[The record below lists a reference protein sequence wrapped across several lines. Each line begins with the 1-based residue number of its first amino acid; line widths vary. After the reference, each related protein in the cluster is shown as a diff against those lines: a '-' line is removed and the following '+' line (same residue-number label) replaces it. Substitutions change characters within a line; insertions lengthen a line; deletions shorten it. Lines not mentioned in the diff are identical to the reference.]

1 MITRLFDKLIFG
13 FILVMALQL
22 PQLADHYQQ
31 FLAGL
36 YTSTQW
42 QVEGYEATAK
52 EYHYGD
58 VETMIARHLQNE
70 EPSVRADAEQ
80 KRLTLALYQAL
91 QQGMQTFAQGN
102 LFEKTAYM
110 FNPARFEYL
119 QQTIVNFKPGI
130 PLTTSGIAFGVLVAL
145 VVHYF
150 GSLPFIL
157 WSRRRKRLNAVRA
170 I

>member
-42 QVEGYEATAK
+42 QVEGYKATAK
-52 EYHYGD
+52 AYHFSD

-80 KRLTLALYQAL
+80 KRHTLALLQTL
-91 QQGMQTFAQGN
+91 QQGMLTFEQGN

-119 QQTIVNFKPGI
+119 EQTIVNFKPGI
-130 PLTTSGIAFGVLVAL
+130 PLTASGIGFGVLVAL
-145 VVHYF
+145 IVHYL

-157 WSRRRKRLNAVRA
+157 WARRRRRIKLTRA
-170 I
+170 L

>member
-42 QVEGYEATAK
+42 QVEGYKATAK
-52 EYHYGD
+52 AYHFSD

-80 KRLTLALYQAL
+80 KRHTLALLQTL
-91 QQGMQTFAQGN
+91 QQGMQTFEQGN

-119 QQTIVNFKPGI
+119 EQTIVNFKPGI
-130 PLTTSGIAFGVLVAL
+130 PLTASGIGFGVLVAL
-145 VVHYF
+145 IVHYL

-157 WSRRRKRLNAVRA
+157 WARRRRRIKLTRA
-170 I
+170 L

>member
-1 MITRLFDKLIFG
+1 MLTRLFDKLIFG

-52 EYHYGD
+52 EYYYGD

-80 KRLTLALYQAL
+80 KRQTLALYQAL

-110 FNPARFEYL
+110 FNPVRFEYL

-145 VVHYF
+145 VVHYL

-157 WSRRRKRLNAVRA
+157 WARRNASSTR
-170 I
+170 

>member
-42 QVEGYEATAK
+42 QVEGYKATAK
-52 EYHYGD
+52 AYHFSD

-80 KRLTLALYQAL
+80 KRQTLALLQTL
-91 QQGMQTFAQGN
+91 QQGMKTFEQGN

-119 QQTIVNFKPGI
+119 EQTIVNFKPGI
-130 PLTTSGIAFGVLVAL
+130 PLTASGIGFGVLVAL
-145 VVHYF
+145 IVHYL

-157 WSRRRKRLNAVRA
+157 WARRRRRIKLTRA
-170 I
+170 L